1 MGSDREENWFIVRR
15 TVETMDQETRSAISK
30 IGAQIG
36 GGWHEI
42 HTHVY
47 IDPAHQNECREILKQ
62 KGYKL
67 EPLEDT
73 KMCHPEGACQLV
85 FKNSEL

>member
-1 MGSDREENWFIVRR
+1 MSQDREENWFIVRR
-15 TVETMDQETRSAISK
+15 TVQTMDQETRSKISA

-42 HTHVY
+42 HTHIY
-47 IDPAHQNECREILKQ
+47 IDPIHQSECKEVLEAQ
-62 KGYKL
+62 GYKL

-73 KMCHPEGACQLV
+73 KMCHPEGACKLV
-85 FKNSEL
+85 FENSNI